1 MNQSSIDILSEIVKV
16 LSNHPALFLSLFPF
30 FFRFS
35 FLSGNEGIIPE
46 YAGQPTGIPIDISSE
61 KVHAPSAVGVVQRG
75 EKSGGRG
82 GRRERRSAAE
92 LHDSYYDETAGRFS
106 SRNPF
111 FPNITES
118 EYLGL
123 LIRVKEKTKS
133 SSRSKT
139 QYLVDNLNSTIRDS
153 LTADQYEILKIVED
167 LDGQG
172 SAGKGLAS
180 QTMNCILSLSFIRCL
195 AIFVWPL
202 IASNFPTLGILGRSL
217 NDANAL
223 RRDDPGRSSVET
235 EKRMQEF
242 FAMSTTEFENEL
254 LKRKESIERF
264 FLDLYRM
271 LTEEKFETSIG
282 RFQIK
287 DYGKDGPALSSREGR
302 GAKLKDNKNL
312 PSILTII
319 SDIMEEV
326 LDQRPEG
333 AKKEKEKRERS
344 IEGSRVESNVQ
355 SLKDG
360 RKGYIDIKRSMND
373 DEIITMFLDKIKSND
388 SDEVAVEEEGGEGTG
403 YLASEDAYNAFEVLF
418 GTKLHDK
425 LAREASLLPLDSSRS
440 SESPARSGSIE
451 PIKRVDIVSLESR
464 KRALNGG
471 DGSKLSPIKDRVA
484 YDFEKELSEGQE
496 ERRRKKRAKA
506 YFKSFFE
513 RYSSRDRRLR
523 DVESVEDN
531 AIDGDEK
538 KRDEKDEG
546 STLIVRLPRLR
557 DEDASRK
564 GTAASLSKGFKSKMS
579 EMMPGFGLVLS
590 FLLQLALA
598 HARATA
604 SVAGMISNI
613 ALGTAMFG
621 MMRDS
626 LFGTSSNPK
635 IKYVYDNDKTGPG
648 ISWPAQYE
656 YAPHYYG

>member
-1 MNQSSIDILSEIVKV
+1 MKEI
-16 LSNHPALFLSLFPF
+16 SPIPSFLSFFPF
-30 FFRFS
+30 FFLFF
-35 FLSGNEGIIPE
+35 FLSDNGGIIPE
-46 YAGQPTGIPIDISSE
+46 YAGQPTAIPIDISSE
-61 KVHAPSAVGVVQRG
+61 KVHVSAIGIVQRG
-75 EKSGGRG
+75 EKSEGRG
-82 GRRERRSAAE
+82 GRRERRSTME
-92 LHDSYYDETAGRFS
+92 SHDSYYDTDYETAGRFS
-106 SRNPF
+106 STPM

-118 EYLGL
+118 EYLRL

-133 SSRSKT
+133 SSRSK

-172 SAGKGLAS
+172 SSKGLAS

-202 IASNFPTLGILGRSL
+202 IVSNFPSLGILGRSL
-217 NDANAL
+217 NEF
-223 RRDDPGRSSVET
+223 RRNDPARSSLET
-235 EKRMQEF
+235 EKQMQEF
-242 FAMSTTEFENEL
+242 FAMSTTEFEEEL
-254 LKRKESIERF
+254 LKRKESIERL
-264 FLDLYRM
+264 FLDLYRT
-271 LTEEKFETSIG
+271 LTEKKFETSIG
-282 RFQIK
+282 YFKIK
-287 DYGKDGPALSSREGR
+287 GYGKDGAGPASSSREGR

-333 AKKEKEKRERS
+333 ERAKKEKEKKERS
-344 IEGSRVESNVQ
+344 IEASRESDVQ

-360 RKGYIDIKRSMND
+360 QGYIGIKRSMND

-388 SDEVAVEEEGGEGTG
+388 SDEVAVEEEGDEGTG

-425 LAREASLLPLDSSRS
+425 LAREASLLSLDSSRS
-440 SESPARSGSIE
+440 SESSGRERNDSIE

-464 KRALNGG
+464 KRVPNGG
-471 DGSKLSPIKDRVA
+471 DESKIKDRVA

-506 YFKSFFE
+506 YFKSFLE
-513 RYSSRDRRLR
+513 RYSSRDRRRLR

-531 AIDGDEK
+531 AIDGDENQ
-538 KRDEKDEG
+538 RGENDEG

-557 DEDASRK
+557 DEAASRK

-604 SVAGMISNI
+604 SVAGMISNM

-626 LFGTSSNPK
+626 LFGTSNNPK

>member
-1 MNQSSIDILSEIVKV
+1 MIFIRDCQSFVRSLFSF
-16 LSNHPALFLSLFPF
+16 FLSLFPF
-30 FFRFS
+30 FFLFF
-35 FLSGNEGIIPE
+35 FLSDNGGIIPE

-61 KVHAPSAVGVVQRG
+61 KVHAPAIGIVQ
-75 EKSGGRG
+75 EKPEGRG
-82 GRRERRSAAE
+82 GRRERRSTME
-92 LHDSYYDETAGRFS
+92 LRDSYYDTDYETAGRFS
-106 SRNPF
+106 SNPM

-118 EYLGL
+118 EYLRL

-133 SSRSKT
+133 SSRSK

-167 LDGQG
+167 LDGQA
-172 SAGKGLAS
+172 SSKGLAS

-217 NDANAL
+217 NINGF
-223 RRDDPGRSSVET
+223 RRNDPGRSSLET
-235 EKRMQEF
+235 EKQMQEF
-242 FAMSTTEFENEL
+242 FAMSTIEFEKEL
-254 LKRKESIERF
+254 LKRKESIEKF

-282 RFQIK
+282 YFKIK
-287 DYGKDGPALSSREGR
+287 GYGKDGAPSSREGR

-333 AKKEKEKRERS
+333 ERAKKEKEKKERS
-344 IEGSRVESNVQ
+344 IEGSRESDVQ
-355 SLKDG
+355 SLKNG
-360 RKGYIDIKRSMND
+360 QGYMDIKRSMND

-388 SDEVAVEEEGGEGTG
+388 SDEVAVEEEGDEGTG
-403 YLASEDAYNAFEVLF
+403 YLASENAYNAFEVLF

-425 LAREASLLPLDSSRS
+425 LARETSLLPLDSSRS
-440 SESPARSGSIE
+440 SESPGRERNGSIE
-451 PIKRVDIVSLESR
+451 PIKRVNIVSLESR
-464 KRALNGG
+464 KRVPNGG
-471 DGSKLSPIKDRVA
+471 DESKLSPIKDRVA

-496 ERRRKKRAKA
+496 ERRRKKRAKV
-506 YFKSFFE
+506 YFKSFLE

-523 DVESVEDN
+523 DVANVEDN
-531 AIDGDEK
+531 AIDDDENQ
-538 KRDEKDEG
+538 RSENDEG

-564 GTAASLSKGFKSKMS
+564 GTAASLSKAFKSKMS

-604 SVAGMISNI
+604 SVAGMISNM

-626 LFGTSSNPK
+626 LFGTSNNPK

>member
-1 MNQSSIDILSEIVKV
+1 M
-16 LSNHPALFLSLFPF
+16 
-30 FFRFS
+30 
-35 FLSGNEGIIPE
+35 G
-46 YAGQPTGIPIDISSE
+46 
-61 KVHAPSAVGVVQRG
+61 
-75 EKSGGRG
+75 
-82 GRRERRSAAE
+82 
-92 LHDSYYDETAGRFS
+92 LHDTDHETTGRFS
-106 SRNPF
+106 PNLT

-118 EYLGL
+118 EYLRL
-123 LIRVKEKTKS
+123 LVGVKEKTKS
-133 SSRSKT
+133 SSSSSSSKSK

-167 LDGQG
+167 LDGQA
-172 SAGKGLAS
+172 SPGKGLAS
-180 QTMNCILSLSFIRCL
+180 QTMNCILSFSFIRCL

-202 IASNFPTLGILGRSL
+202 IASNFPALGILGRSL
-217 NDANAL
+217 DDFQHN
-223 RRDDPGRSSVET
+223 DPGRFPSLET
-235 EKRMQEF
+235 EKQMQEY
-242 FAMSTTEFENEL
+242 FAMSTTEFEKEL

-264 FLDLYRM
+264 FLDLYRV

-282 RFQIK
+282 YFKIK
-287 DYGKDGPALSSREGR
+287 GYGNDVAGSSSREGR

-333 AKKEKEKRERS
+333 EKAKKEKEKRERS
-344 IEGSRVESNVQ
+344 IEGSRESDVQ
-355 SLKDG
+355 LLKDG
-360 RKGYIDIKRSMND
+360 QDYIDIKRSMND

-388 SDEVAVEEEGGEGTG
+388 SDEVVGDEGTG

-425 LAREASLLPLDSSRS
+425 ASTLPLDSSRS
-440 SESPARSGSIE
+440 FESSEKNEERSIE

-464 KRALNGG
+464 KRVPNGG
-471 DGSKLSPIKDRVA
+471 DESKLKDQVA

-506 YFKSFFE
+506 YFKSFLE
-513 RYSSRDRRLR
+513 RYSSRGRRLR
-523 DVESVEDN
+523 DVDNVEDN
-531 AIDGDEK
+531 AIDDEN
-538 KRDEKDEG
+538 RRGENDEG

-557 DEDASRK
+557 DVETASRK

-604 SVAGMISNI
+604 SVAGMISNM